1 MSWVIILIY
10 IAIAIVSLYFGFRA
24 GVELIVA
31 AVRKNPNKM
40 LAAMRIRVVR
50 RAEHE
55 DTTKRGSRDNKHT

>member
-24 GVELIVA
+24 GVGLIVA

-40 LAAMRIRVVR
+40 LAAMGIRVVR
-50 RAEHE
+50 RAEQE
-55 DTTKRGSRDNKHT
+55 DTTKRGSRDSKNT

>member
-10 IAIAIVSLYFGFRA
+10 IAIAIVSLYFGFRV
-24 GVELIVA
+24 GVWLIVA

-40 LAAMRIRVVR
+40 LAAMGIRVVR

-55 DTTKRGSRDNKHT
+55 DTTKRGSRDSKNT

>member
-31 AVRKNPNKM
+31 AIRKHPNEM
-40 LAAMRIRVVR
+40 LAAMGIRVVR

-55 DTTKRGSRDNKHT
+55 DTTKRGSRDNKNT

>member
-10 IAIAIVSLYFGFRA
+10 IAIAIISLYFGFRV
-24 GVELIVA
+24 GIELIVA

-40 LAAMRIRVVR
+40 LAAMGIRVVR

-55 DTTKRGSRDNKHT
+55 DTTKRGSRDNKNT

>member
-24 GVELIVA
+24 GVGLIVV

-40 LAAMRIRVVR
+40 LAAMGIRVVR

-55 DTTKRGSRDNKHT
+55 DTTKRGSRDNKNT

>member
-10 IAIAIVSLYFGFRA
+10 RAIAIVSLYFGFRV

-40 LAAMRIRVVR
+40 LAAMGIRVVR

-55 DTTKRGSRDNKHT
+55 DTTKRGSRDNKNT

>member
-24 GVELIVA
+24 GVELIVVA
-31 AVRKNPNKM
+31 IRKHPNEM
-40 LAAMRIRVVR
+40 LAAMGIRVVR

-55 DTTKRGSRDNKHT
+55 DTTKRGSRDNKNT